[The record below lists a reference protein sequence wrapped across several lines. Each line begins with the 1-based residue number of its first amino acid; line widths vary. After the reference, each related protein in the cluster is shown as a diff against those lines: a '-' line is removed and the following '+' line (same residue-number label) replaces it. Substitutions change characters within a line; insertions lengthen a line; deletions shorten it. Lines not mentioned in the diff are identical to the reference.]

1 MEIEDISVRE
11 IPEASIDTTFIS
23 TPDPVIPNNIGFP
36 IIQMPGCVRARTLKN
51 RNLVTNDPKG
61 NFYVCDG
68 NMPTLESM
76 AVDWDGFTAVE
87 PEQQEEVV
95 EVKPPTPKIVPPV
108 KPKKSKRKKRKEV
121 EEKDGKDNEEGNTD
135 VGQQDL
141 KAPTIDGQF
150 IVDKLPCPPLDTL
163 AKTPVGSLGKGGL
176 ARIKGWK
183 RDELTGKCETVWE
196 GLSPIEIA
204 GNYAPQP
211 TVLVNTSA
219 IAITSVV
226 GVTVIGQPIAKLFQK
241 QIKGQIKSLSKKITK
256 KLLAIRGKKPP
267 VKSLA
272 DRRKEQRD
280 SRK

>member
-1 MEIEDISVRE
+1 MEIEDISVQE
-11 IPEASIDTTFIS
+11 IPEASIDTTIIP
-23 TPDPVIPNNIGFP
+23 TPKAVLPNNIGFP

-51 RNLVTNDPKG
+51 KNLVTTDPAG

-68 NMPTLESM
+68 NVPTLESM
-76 AVDWDGFTAVE
+76 AVDWDGLSAVGPVKAEE
-87 PEQQEEVV
+87 P
-95 EVKPPTPKIVPPV
+95 KLVPPV
-108 KPKKSKRKKRKEV
+108 PKLNSKGNKRKKVEKEDSKND
-121 EEKDGKDNEEGNTD
+121 EQGDTD
-135 VGQQDL
+135 VGQQDF
-141 KAPTIDGQF
+141 KVPDIDGQF
-150 IVDKLPCPPLDTL
+150 IADILPCPPLDTL

-196 GLSPIEIA
+196 GLNPIEIA

-226 GVTVIGQPIAKLFQK
+226 GVTVIGQPIAKFVQK
-241 QIKGQIKSLSKKITK
+241 QLKGQVKSFSKKITK

-272 DRRKEQRD
+272 ERKKEQRL

>member
-1 MEIEDISVRE
+1 MEIEDISIRE
-11 IPEASIDTTFIS
+11 IPEASIDITFIS

-76 AVDWDGFTAVE
+76 AVDWGGDTPVE
-87 PEQQEEVV
+87 PEQQEEIKQ
-95 EVKPPTPKIVPPV
+95 ETPKIVPPV
-108 KPKKSKRKKRKEV
+108 LPKKLKRNKRKEAK
-121 EEKDGKDNEEGNTD
+121 EKDSSDNEQGDTN

-141 KAPTIDGQF
+141 KIPTIDGQF
-150 IVDKLPCPPLDTL
+150 IADILPCPSVDQMQNSPI
-163 AKTPVGSLGKGGL
+163 GSMGKGGL
-176 ARIKGWK
+176 ALVKGYK

-211 TVLVNTSA
+211 TVLVNTSV
-219 IAITSVV
+219 IAVTSVI
-226 GVTVIGQPIAKLFQK
+226 GVTVIGQPIAKFFQK
-241 QIKGQIKSLSKKITK
+241 QVKGQVKSFSKKITK

-272 DRRKEQRD
+272 ERRKDQRD

>member
-11 IPEASIDTTFIS
+11 IPEASIDTTIIA
-23 TPDPVIPNNIGFP
+23 TPKAVLPNNIGFP
-36 IIQMPGCVRARTLKN
+36 VIQMPGCVRARMLKN
-51 RNLVTNDPKG
+51 KNLVTSDPAG

-68 NMPTLESM
+68 NVPTLESM
-76 AVDWDGFTAVE
+76 AIDWDGLSAVGPIKE
-87 PEQQEEVV
+87 ETEIVAPIPKLKGNQGKKVKEKNGSDDEQ
-95 EVKPPTPKIVPPV
+95 
-108 KPKKSKRKKRKEV
+108 
-121 EEKDGKDNEEGNTD
+121 GNTD
-135 VGQQDL
+135 IGQQDF
-141 KAPTIDGQF
+141 KIPDVDGEF
-150 IVDKLPCPPLDTL
+150 IADVLPCPALDTL

-183 RDELTGKCETVWE
+183 RDVLTGKCETVWE
-196 GLSPIEIA
+196 GLNPLEIA

-226 GVTVIGQPIAKLFQK
+226 GVTVIGQPIAKFVQK
-241 QIKGQIKSLSKKITK
+241 QLKGQVKSFSKKITK

-267 VKSLA
+267 VKSLSE
-272 DRRKEQRD
+272 RRKEQKE

>member
-1 MEIEDISVRE
+1 MEIEDISVQE
-11 IPEASIDTTFIS
+11 IPEASIDTTIIP
-23 TPDPVIPNNIGFP
+23 TPKAVLPNNIGFP

-51 RNLVTNDPKG
+51 KNLVTSDPAG

-68 NMPTLESM
+68 NVPTLESM
-76 AVDWDGFTAVE
+76 AVDWDGLSAVGPVKAEE
-87 PEQQEEVV
+87 P
-95 EVKPPTPKIVPPV
+95 KLVPPV
-108 KPKKSKRKKRKEV
+108 PKLNSKGNKRKEV
-121 EEKDGKDNEEGNTD
+121 EKEDSKNDEQGDTD
-135 VGQQDL
+135 VGQQDF
-141 KAPTIDGQF
+141 KVPDIDGQF
-150 IVDKLPCPPLDTL
+150 IADILPCPPLDTL

-196 GLSPIEIA
+196 GLNPIEIA

-226 GVTVIGQPIAKLFQK
+226 GVTVIGQPIAKFVQK
-241 QIKGQIKSLSKKITK
+241 QLKGQVKSFSKKITK

-272 DRRKEQRD
+272 ERKKEQRL

>member
-11 IPEASIDTTFIS
+11 IPEASIDTTIIP
-23 TPDPVIPNNIGFP
+23 TPKAVLPNNIGFP
-36 IIQMPGCVRARTLKN
+36 VIQMPGCVRARTLKN
-51 RNLVTNDPKG
+51 KNLVTSDPAG

-68 NMPTLESM
+68 NVPTLESM
-76 AVDWDGFTAVE
+76 AVDWDGLSAVGPVKADE
-87 PEQQEEVV
+87 PEL
-95 EVKPPTPKIVPPV
+95 VPPI
-108 KPKKSKRKKRKEV
+108 PKLKGNQRKEV
-121 EEKDGKDNEEGNTD
+121 EEEDGKDNEEGNTD
-135 VGQQDL
+135 VGQQDF
-141 KAPTIDGQF
+141 KVPDIDGQF

-196 GLSPIEIA
+196 GLSPLDIA

-226 GVTVIGQPIAKLFQK
+226 GVTVIGQPIAKFVQK
-241 QIKGQIKSLSKKITK
+241 QLKGQVKSFSKKITK

-272 DRRKEQRD
+272 ERRKEQKE

>member
-11 IPEASIDTTFIS
+11 IPEASIDTTIIP
-23 TPDPVIPNNIGFP
+23 TPKAVLPNNIGFP
-36 IIQMPGCVRARTLKN
+36 VIQMPGCVRARTLKN
-51 RNLVTNDPKG
+51 KNLVTSDPAG

-68 NMPTLESM
+68 NVPTLESM
-76 AVDWDGFTAVE
+76 AVDWDGLSAVGPVKADE
-87 PEQQEEVV
+87 PEL
-95 EVKPPTPKIVPPV
+95 VPPIPKLKGNQGKKV
-108 KPKKSKRKKRKEV
+108 K
-121 EEKDGKDNEEGNTD
+121 EKNGSDDEQGNTD
-135 VGQQDL
+135 IGQQDF
-141 KAPTIDGQF
+141 KIPDVDGEF
-150 IVDKLPCPPLDTL
+150 IADVLPCPALDTL

-183 RDELTGKCETVWE
+183 RDVLTGKCETVWE
-196 GLSPIEIA
+196 GLNPLEIA

-226 GVTVIGQPIAKLFQK
+226 GVTVIGQPIAKFFQK
-241 QIKGQIKSLSKKITK
+241 QLKGQVKSFSKKITK

-267 VKSLA
+267 VKSLSE
-272 DRRKEQRD
+272 RRKEQKE

>member
-11 IPEASIDTTFIS
+11 IPEASIDTTIIA
-23 TPDPVIPNNIGFP
+23 TPKAVLPNNIGFP
-36 IIQMPGCVRARTLKN
+36 VIQMPGCVRARTLKN
-51 RNLVTNDPKG
+51 KNLVTSDPAG

-68 NMPTLESM
+68 NVPTLESM
-76 AVDWDGFTAVE
+76 AVDWDGLSAVG
-87 PEQQEEVV
+87 PIKEET
-95 EVKPPTPKIVPPV
+95 EIVPPI
-108 KPKKSKRKKRKEV
+108 PKLKGNQRKKVKE
-121 EEKDGKDNEEGNTD
+121 KNGKDNEKGDTN
-135 VGQQDL
+135 VGQQDF
-141 KAPTIDGQF
+141 KVPDIDGQF

-183 RDELTGKCETVWE
+183 RDPVTNKCETVWE

-211 TVLVNTSA
+211 TVLVNTSV
-219 IAITSVV
+219 IAVTSVV
-226 GVTVIGQPIAKLFQK
+226 GVTVIGQPIAKFFQK
-241 QIKGQIKSLSKKITK
+241 QVKGQIKSFSKKITK

-272 DRRKEQRD
+272 ERRKEQKD

>member
-1 MEIEDISVRE
+1 MEIEDISIKE

-23 TPDPVIPNNIGFP
+23 TPEPLIPNNIGFP
-36 IIQMPGCVRARTLKN
+36 VIQMPGCVRARTLKN
-51 RNLVTNDPKG
+51 KNLVTNDERG
-61 NFYVCDG
+61 NLIICDG
-68 NMPTLESM
+68 NVPTLESM
-76 AVDWDGFTAVE
+76 AVDWDGLSVVE
-87 PEQQEEVV
+87 PEQEEIKQE
-95 EVKPPTPKIVPPV
+95 TPKIVPPV
-108 KPKKSKRKKRKEV
+108 LPKKSKRKKRKEV
-121 EEKDGKDNEEGNTD
+121 EQKDGKDNQEGNTD
-135 VGQQDL
+135 VGQQDF
-141 KAPTIDGQF
+141 KIPNIDGQF
-150 IVDKLPCPPLDTL
+150 IADKLPCPPLDTL

-226 GVTVIGQPIAKLFQK
+226 GVTVIGQPIAKFVQK
-241 QIKGQIKSLSKKITK
+241 QLKGQVKSFSKKITK
-256 KLLAIRGKKPP
+256 KILALRGKKPP

-272 DRRKEQRD
+272 ERRKEQKEL
-280 SRK
+280 RK

>member
-1 MEIEDISVRE
+1 MEIEEIGIRE
-11 IPEASIDTTFIS
+11 IPDASIDTTIIRTS
-23 TPDPVIPNNIGFP
+23 NPQIPSNIGFP
-36 IIQMPGCVRARTLKN
+36 VIQMPGCVRARTLKN
-51 RNLVTNDPKG
+51 KNLVTNDPRG

-68 NMPTLESM
+68 NVPTLESM
-76 AVDWDGFTAVE
+76 AVDWDGLSAVGPVKAEE
-87 PEQQEEVV
+87 PE
-95 EVKPPTPKIVPPV
+95 IVPPI
-108 KPKKSKRKKRKEV
+108 PKLKGNKRKEV
-121 EEKDGKDNEEGNTD
+121 EKEDSKNNEEGNTD
-135 VGQQDL
+135 VVQQDF
-141 KAPTIDGQF
+141 KVPIIDGQF

-204 GNYAPQP
+204 GNFAPQP
-211 TVLVNTSA
+211 TVLINTSA

-226 GVTVIGQPIAKLFQK
+226 GVTVIGQPIAKFVQK
-241 QIKGQIKSLSKKITK
+241 QLKGQVKSFSKKITK

-272 DRRKEQRD
+272 ERKKEQRD

>member
-1 MEIEDISVRE
+1 MEIEDISIKE
-11 IPEASIDTTFIS
+11 IPEASIDTTLIT
-23 TPDPVIPNNIGFP
+23 TPEPLIPNNIGFP

-51 RNLVTNDPKG
+51 KNLVTNDEKG
-61 NFYVCDG
+61 NLILCDG
-68 NMPTLESM
+68 NVPTLESM
-76 AVDWDGFTAVE
+76 AVDWDGLSVVGPVKEDE
-87 PEQQEEVV
+87 PKLV
-95 EVKPPTPKIVPPV
+95 PPTPKINS
-108 KPKKSKRKKRKEV
+108 KGNKRKKVK
-121 EEKDGKDNEEGNTD
+121 EKDGKDNEEGNTD
-135 VGQQDL
+135 VVQQDF
-141 KAPTIDGQF
+141 KVPDIDGQF

-211 TVLVNTSA
+211 TVLVNTSV
-219 IAITSVV
+219 IAVTSVI
-226 GVTVIGQPIAKLFQK
+226 GVTVIGQPIAKFFQK
-241 QIKGQIKSLSKKITK
+241 QIKGQVKSFSKKITK
-256 KLLAIRGKKPP
+256 KILALRGKKPP

-272 DRRKEQRD
+272 ERRKDQRD

>member
-11 IPEASIDTTFIS
+11 IPEASIDTTIIP
-23 TPDPVIPNNIGFP
+23 TPKAVLPNNIGFP

-51 RNLVTNDPKG
+51 KNLVTTDPAG

-68 NMPTLESM
+68 NVPTLESM
-76 AVDWDGFTAVE
+76 AVDWDGLSAVG
-87 PEQQEEVV
+87 PVKAEEL
-95 EVKPPTPKIVPPV
+95 EIVPPI
-108 KPKKSKRKKRKEV
+108 PKLKGNKRKEV
-121 EEKDGKDNEEGNTD
+121 EEENSENDEKGDTN
-135 VGQQDL
+135 VGQQDF
-141 KAPTIDGQF
+141 KVPDIDGQF
-150 IVDKLPCPPLDTL
+150 IADILPCPPLDTL

-211 TVLVNTSA
+211 TVLINTSA

-226 GVTVIGQPIAKLFQK
+226 GVTVIGQPIAKFVQK
-241 QIKGQIKSLSKKITK
+241 QLKGQVKSFSKKITK
-256 KLLAIRGKKPP
+256 NLLAIRVKKPP

-272 DRRKEQRD
+272 ERKKEQRD

>member
-11 IPEASIDTTFIS
+11 IPEASIDTTIIP
-23 TPDPVIPNNIGFP
+23 TPKAVLPNNIGFP
-36 IIQMPGCVRARTLKN
+36 VIQMPGCVRARTLKN
-51 RNLVTNDPKG
+51 KNLVTSDPKG

-68 NMPTLESM
+68 NVPTLESM
-76 AVDWDGFTAVE
+76 AVDWDGLSAVGPVKAEE
-87 PEQQEEVV
+87 P
-95 EVKPPTPKIVPPV
+95 KLVPPV
-108 KPKKSKRKKRKEV
+108 PKINSKGNKGKKVK
-121 EEKDGKDNEEGNTD
+121 EKDSSDNEQGDTD
-135 VGQQDL
+135 VGQQDF
-141 KAPTIDGQF
+141 KIPDIDGQF
-150 IVDKLPCPPLDTL
+150 IADKLPCPPLDTL
-163 AKTPVGSLGKGGL
+163 AKTPIGSLGKGGL

-196 GLSPIEIA
+196 GLNPVEIA

-226 GVTVIGQPIAKLFQK
+226 GVTVIGQPIAKFFQK
-241 QIKGQIKSLSKKITK
+241 QLKGQVKSFSKKITK

-272 DRRKEQRD
+272 ERRKEQRL

>member
-11 IPEASIDTTFIS
+11 IPEASIDTTIIA
-23 TPDPVIPNNIGFP
+23 TPKAVLPNNIGFP
-36 IIQMPGCVRARTLKN
+36 VIQMPGCVRARTLKN
-51 RNLVTNDPKG
+51 KNLVTSDPKG

-68 NMPTLESM
+68 NVPTLESM
-76 AVDWDGFTAVE
+76 AVDWDGLSAVG
-87 PEQQEEVV
+87 
-95 EVKPPTPKIVPPV
+95 PV
-108 KPKKSKRKKRKEV
+108 KEETEIVAPIPKLKGNERKKVK
-121 EEKDGKDNEEGNTD
+121 EKDGKDNEKGDTD
-135 VGQQDL
+135 IGQQDF
-141 KAPTIDGQF
+141 KIPDVDGEF
-150 IVDKLPCPPLDTL
+150 IADVLPCPALDTL

-183 RDELTGKCETVWE
+183 RDVLTGKCETVWE
-196 GLSPIEIA
+196 GLSPLEIA

-226 GVTVIGQPIAKLFQK
+226 GVTVIGQPIAKFFQK
-241 QIKGQIKSLSKKITK
+241 QLKGQVKSFSKKITK

-267 VKSLA
+267 VKSLSE
-272 DRRKEQRD
+272 RKKEQRD

>member
-11 IPEASIDTTFIS
+11 IPEASIDTTIIP
-23 TPDPVIPNNIGFP
+23 TPKAVLPNNIGFP
-36 IIQMPGCVRARTLKN
+36 VIQMPGCVRARTLKN
-51 RNLVTNDPKG
+51 KNLVTSDPAG

-68 NMPTLESM
+68 NVPTLESM
-76 AVDWDGFTAVE
+76 AVDWDGLSAVGPVKAEE
-87 PEQQEEVV
+87 PE
-95 EVKPPTPKIVPPV
+95 IVPPL
-108 KPKKSKRKKRKEV
+108 PKLKGNKRKKV
-121 EEKDGKDNEEGNTD
+121 EEKDGKNDEKGNTD
-135 VGQQDL
+135 IGQQDF
-141 KAPTIDGQF
+141 KTPMIDGNF
-150 IVDKLPCPPLDTL
+150 IADILPCPPLDTL

-196 GLSPIEIA
+196 GLNPIEIA

-226 GVTVIGQPIAKLFQK
+226 GVTVIGQPIAKFVQK
-241 QIKGQIKSLSKKITK
+241 QLKGQVKSFSKKITK
-256 KLLAIRGKKPP
+256 KLLAIRGKKEKI
-267 VKSLA
+267 KSLSE
-272 DRRKEQRD
+272 RKKEQRE

>member
-1 MEIEDISVRE
+1 MEIEDISIQE
-11 IPEASIDTTFIS
+11 IPEASINTTLIT
-23 TPDPVIPNNIGFP
+23 TPEPLVPANIGFP
-36 IIQMPGCVRARTLKN
+36 VIQMPGCVRARNLKN
-51 RNLVTNDPKG
+51 KNLVTNDPKG

-68 NMPTLESM
+68 NVPTLESM
-76 AVDWDGFTAVE
+76 AVDWDGLSTVGPVKAEE
-87 PEQQEEVV
+87 P
-95 EVKPPTPKIVPPV
+95 KLVPPV
-108 KPKKSKRKKRKEV
+108 PKINSKGNKGKKVK
-121 EEKDGKDNEEGNTD
+121 EKDSSDNEQGDTD
-135 VGQQDL
+135 VGQQDF
-141 KAPTIDGQF
+141 KIPDIDGQF
-150 IVDKLPCPPLDTL
+150 IADKLPCPPLDTL

-196 GLSPIEIA
+196 GLNPIEIA

-219 IAITSVV
+219 IAITSVI

-241 QIKGQIKSLSKKITK
+241 QIKGQVKSFSKKITK

-272 DRRKEQRD
+272 ERKKDQRD